1 MKKKHTAQSAFLNLC
16 ISLGMLVF
24 LAGILIALFAATGSQ
39 PFSYERTP
47 HVPAGGVYEAW
58 VARYN
63 GTGNGNDE
71 AQAVAVDNSGNVY
84 VAGTMFGSGTLND
97 LATIKYNSAGEQQWV
112 AIYNDFDNPD
122 AQLNAMT
129 IDKSGNVYV
138 TGWSGILYS
147 FHDCTTIK
155 YNSAGQQQW
164 VARYNVQPRAYTE
177 GVGIGVDDSGNIY
190 VASRVDE
197 SNTTFCATIK
207 YDPAGQQQWVAEYHG
222 GANNDSPSAIAVDH
236 AGNAYVTGT
245 TQICPNY
252 DYLTLKYNSAGQEQ

>member
-1 MKKKHTAQSAFLNLC
+1 MKKKHTAQSAFLSLC

-39 PFSYERTP
+39 RFTYERTP

-97 LATIKYNSAGEQQWV
+97 LATIKYGSGGQQQWV

-138 TGWSGILYS
+138 TGWSGILYGY
-147 FHDCTTIK
+147 HDCTTIK
-155 YNSAGQQQW
+155 YNSAGQEQW
-164 VARYNVQPRAYTE
+164 
-177 GVGIGVDDSGNIY
+177 
-190 VASRVDE
+190 
-197 SNTTFCATIK
+197 AT
-207 YDPAGQQQWVAEYHG
+207 EYHG
-222 GANNDSPSAIAVDH
+222 GANHDAPSAIAVDH

-245 TQICPNY
+245 TEICPEY
-252 DYLTLKYNSAGQEQ
+252 DYLTLKYNSAGQEQWVARYNGPGTGFDE